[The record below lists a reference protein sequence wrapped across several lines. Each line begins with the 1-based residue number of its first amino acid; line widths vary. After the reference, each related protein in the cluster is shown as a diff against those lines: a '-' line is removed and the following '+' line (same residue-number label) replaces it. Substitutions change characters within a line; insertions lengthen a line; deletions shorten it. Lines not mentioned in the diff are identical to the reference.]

1 MICRNQVSNTVLKP
15 ADPLGEADPTGRDA
29 HQPGAKLDA
38 GKTQAGVLNDFSL
51 ALMAVAEVG
60 TFGAVK
66 YTRGGWQ
73 SVPNAIARYNDAGW
87 RHKLKGCVAEYDHE
101 SNLLHKAHE
110 AWNVLAELELI
121 LRDRR
126 DTAATTKK

>member
-1 MICRNQVSNTVLKP
+1 MYASNSPELLDPRNELDP
-15 ADPLGEADPTGRDA
+15 AGRDP

-38 GKTQAGVLNDFSL
+38 GKTMAGVLNDFAL

-73 SVPNAIARYNDAGW
+73 VVPNAITRYNDAGW
-87 RHKLKGCVAEYDHE
+87 RHRLKARHE
-101 SNLLHKAHE
+101 AVDPDSKLLHKAHE
-110 AWNVLAELELI
+110 AWNILAELELI
-121 LRDRR
+121 LRKQHND
-126 DTAATTKK
+126 AVTKQEA

>member
-1 MICRNQVSNTVLKP
+1 MIISAQHTPHTPHTES
-15 ADPLGEADPTGRDA
+15 DPTGRDA
-29 HQPGAKLDA
+29 HQPGAKLDE
-38 GKTQAGVLNDFSL
+38 GKTLAGTLNDFGL

-73 SVPNAIARYNDAGW
+73 SVPNAITRYNDAGW
-87 RHKLKGCVAEYDHE
+87 RHKLKSHVEQNDEDSG
-101 SNLLHKAHE
+101 LLHKAHE

-121 LRDRR
+121 LRQRKDIP
-126 DTAATTKK
+126 TAPVAPQKI